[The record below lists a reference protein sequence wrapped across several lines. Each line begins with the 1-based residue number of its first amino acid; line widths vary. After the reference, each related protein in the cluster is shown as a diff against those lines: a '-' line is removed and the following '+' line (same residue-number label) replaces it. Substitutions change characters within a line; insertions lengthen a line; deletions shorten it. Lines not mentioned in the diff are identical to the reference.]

1 MLSGI
6 FGDTSRKTVQTKTVF
21 RNLDKD
27 LSNRGFNPEVY
38 VFNISHLA
46 TEIKFRV
53 ELYFLSP
60 IINTSITDKPGK
72 DSGHAK
78 LSVDMKVA
86 LDRVADFSDF
96 TIECGGKIFPC
107 NEFILRARST
117 ILDTMFQNMMM
128 ETRGRSMCVVD
139 VGPDTMAAVI
149 EYMYTGELTV
159 EVDNMKELI
168 YIADKYEM
176 EGLLEICF
184 QKLPEMGDDMI
195 VDFLFMADKHNFVE
209 YRKAAMAR
217 IYAEKAKFMEDRQF
231 MEKLTETPHL
241 MLELLKFYN
250 RCDP

>member
-78 LSVDMKVA
+78 LSSDMKAA
-86 LDRVADFSDF
+86 LDRVANFSDF

-107 NEFILRARST
+107 HEFILRARST
-117 ILDTMFQNMMM
+117 VLDTMFQNKMK
-128 ETRGRSMCVVD
+128 ETGGRSMCVED
-139 VGPDTMAAVI
+139 VGPDTMAAVL
-149 EYMYTGELTV
+149 EYMYPGELAM
-159 EVDNMKELI
+159 EVDNIKELI

-176 EGLLEICF
+176 EELLKICF
-184 QKLPEMGDDMI
+184 QKLPEIGDDMI

-217 IYAEKAKFMEDRQF
+217 IYADKDKFMKDREF
-231 MEKLTETPHL
+231 LEKLREVPDL
-241 MLELLKFYN
+241 MLELLKY
-250 RCDP
+250 